1 MLNKLTVKEMKAMA
15 KDAKVKGYTKLKKNE
30 LLRELRVTKKYG
42 LILDYMED
50 YGVSL
55 EVAEDMASND

>member
-1 MLNKLTVKEMKAMA
+1 MNITLKELKEMA
-15 KDAKVKGYTKLKKNE
+15 KDAKVKGYSSMKKNE
-30 LLRELRVTKKYG
+30 LLKALYSIPKYG

-55 EVAEDMASND
+55 EVAEDMASH

>member
-1 MLNKLTVKEMKAMA
+1 MKAMA

>member
-1 MLNKLTVKEMKAMA
+1 MNITLNELKTMA
-15 KDAKVKGYTKLKKNE
+15 QDANVKGYTKMNKDE
-30 LLRELRVTKKYG
+30 LLNALYSNRKYG

-55 EVAEDMASND
+55 EVAEDMARN